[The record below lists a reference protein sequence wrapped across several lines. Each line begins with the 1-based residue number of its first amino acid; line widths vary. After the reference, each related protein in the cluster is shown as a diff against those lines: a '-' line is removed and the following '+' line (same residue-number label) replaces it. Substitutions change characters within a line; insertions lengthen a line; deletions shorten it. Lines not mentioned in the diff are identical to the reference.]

1 MQPTIAHIESLDP
14 KDESVARML
23 GGMSELLN
31 GVQEQY
37 VRCADEKNQYRM
49 QLASV
54 KQAEPTNVVAD
65 GMQNEL
71 IAVFNAMHER
81 GMVTCTKKEF
91 IERMA
96 SALGCP
102 QLATN
107 YNGQLYKIKQAYKY
121 GSIFDDLKNSALQN
135 RDKND

>member
-1 MQPTIAHIESLDP
+1 
-14 KDESVARML
+14 ML

-37 VRCADEKNQYRM
+37 MRCADEKSQYQL

-96 SALGCP
+96 RALGCP
-102 QLATN
+102 QLANN
-107 YNGQLYKIKQAYKY
+107 YNGQLYKIKQATKY
-121 GSIFDDLKNSALQN
+121 ESIFDNLKDSALQN
-135 RDKND
+135 RDRDD